1 MIVQGTVQAVDAKTI
16 WLRDGRAEDRR
27 IIPKVLLSKAQV
39 EGTRDIGLPPG
50 MTLGDMLGKLVA
62 VSVVPRQYSFVSS
75 NAKNKGEV
83 VSGTAYYVGRVLS
96 LR

>member
-1 MIVQGTVQAVDAKTI
+1 
-16 WLRDGRAEDRR
+16 
-27 IIPKVLLSKAQV
+27 
-39 EGTRDIGLPPG
+39 